1 MSDFN
6 NIRFQPQRPLLREL
20 SADRLNTILQ
30 EIKRNKPRGERGITV
45 RQDGNGTYIGL
56 AASLPRGGGGAS
68 VAPQPWDLVPRIDPE
83 SDPENPSYLIRVRPG
98 TITGVL
104 PTNWDDEFS
113 ANNEGLYYAVASVS
127 VGTEGVSA
135 VEISISTDQP
145 AQPTAELWS
154 VSSPVEYLFGLFL
167 EGRAYRV
174 IGTGSPVLLPRV
186 YLTKPLDEPAE
197 PGELPYEQYYIVA

>member
-1 MSDFN
+1 VRHGIKEFYPRQQLDRQLSSSTLND
-6 NIRFQPQRPLLREL
+6 IRREIESLR
-20 SADRLNTILQ
+20 
-30 EIKRNKPRGERGITV
+30 ITRV
-45 RQDGNGTYIGL
+45 VNGTFRKLPGGTEIIVG
-56 AASLPRGGGGAS
+56 AQAGGTASAS
-68 VAPQPWDLVPRIDPE
+68 TRQPWDLVPRVDPE
-83 SDPENPSYLIRVRPG
+83 SDSEDPSYLIRVRPG

-104 PTNWDDEFS
+104 PTNWDEEFT
-113 ANNEGLYYAVASVS
+113 ANNDDLYYAVASVS

-135 VEISISTDQP
+135 VEISVSTDQP
-145 AQPTAELWS
+145 AQQTAELWS